1 MKTPE
6 TAKEII
12 LSLSERFNAD
22 KVDDDLDIIFH
33 FDISG
38 NNGGQFTVHIEDA
51 ACKVS
56 EGLTGEPKCVISCK
70 DKVYEDI
77 ELGKTNAQMAFM
89 MGKIKVSN
97 VMAMM
102 KFIESFDKLH

>member
-12 LSLSERFNAD
+12 LSLSERFKAD
-22 KVDDDLDIIFH
+22 QVDGDLDIIFH
-33 FDISG
+33 FNISG
-38 NNGGQFTVHIEDA
+38 DNGGDFTVHIEDDE
-51 ACKVS
+51 CKVT

-70 DKVYEDI
+70 DKVYEEI

-89 MGKIKVSN
+89 MGKIKISN
-97 VMAMM
+97 IMAMM
-102 KFIESFDKLH
+102 KFIESFERLH